1 MLFIDSGGLNI
12 SNRKLFALL
21 AGLHS
26 SCRYILIKS
35 LKEDYD
41 ILLRLPCSSREYGHL
56 KSFPV
61 FQKKD
66 IILQKWIKL
75 LCHFL
80 ANFSKNFV
88 VYTCNTISIKSML
101 FYTKNFTSFILELDY
116 QYLSHQKIIVN

>member
-61 FQKKD
+61 FQKKTLFCRSGLNCNV
-66 IILQKWIKL
+66 IFWQIFLKILWFIHVTQFL
-75 LCHFL
+75 LKAC
-80 ANFSKNFV
+80 
-88 VYTCNTISIKSML
+88 YSIRKILLLL
-101 FYTKNFTSFILELDY
+101 F
-116 QYLSHQKIIVN
+116 